1 MKTKSLWF
9 ATAAA
14 VVLTG
19 MTMMTSC
26 SKDDYELPEVIE
38 SEVYD
43 EGEAGEVRAEVGTEG
58 TQLSYESWIMVRGIT
73 RASFDNKVS
82 VTLNNAFNNVDSV
95 IEVGSFNLGECRT
108 ELVYEAANSRRQDF
122 VTVTDSLLMY
132 KVTFDVFSFSYDLYH
147 EIGIYDDGITRQ
159 TMPYHPI
166 GNIRDN
172 GYTLTD
178 LDFIIEDN
186 GEGEQVVYLRK
197 RFDHSVSLDFN
208 GKTYTLTAKIELRLY
223 AGAHPAVVSSRLIAS
238 GIRDVKNEL
247 WTGTYTSWAE
257 VEHRYSDGSIGN
269 KTYTIENMRTE
280 IDADI
285 EKYKELPD
293 ADLRLAGAGFA
304 DAVVR
309 DTVGMPERM
318 VVCEVRRRYDVEYNY
333 FTLSYPVSE
342 YEAYYDDGL
351 TRFEMPSLKYTDIRE
366 EHELRYVGKYEGD
379 ERDYL
384 EYYFTQL
391 IRGTFGDGEHEASES
406 FQVIVYTE

>member
-43 EGEAGEVRAEVGTEG
+43 EGCAEEVKAEVGTEG

-108 ELVYEAANSRRQDF
+108 ELVYEAAGNRRQDF

-166 GNIRDN
+166 RNVRDN

-178 LDFIIEDN
+178 LDFIIENN

-197 RFDHSVSLDFN
+197 RFDHSISLDFN

-223 AGAHPAVVSSRLIAS
+223 AGAHPAVVSIRLIAS

-247 WTGTYTSWAE
+247 WTGTYTSWVE
-257 VEHRYSDGSIGN
+257 VKHRYSDGSIGN

-318 VVCEVRRRYDVEYNY
+318 VVCKVRRQYDVEYNY

>member
-132 KVTFDVFSFSYDLYH
+132 KVTFDVFSFSYNLYH

-166 GNIRDN
+166 RNVRDN

-178 LDFIIEDN
+178 LDFIIENN

-318 VVCEVRRRYDVEYNY
+318 VVCKVRRQYDVEYNY

>member
-1 MKTKSLWF
+1 MKTTSLWF
-9 ATAAA
+9 AVALGAA
-14 VVLTG
+14 LTG

-26 SKDDYELPEVIE
+26 SKDEPLLPEVIE

-43 EGEAGEVRAEVGTEG
+43 EGEAGEVSAQSGTQG
-58 TQLSYESWIMVRGIT
+58 TQLSYESWIMVRGTT

-82 VTLNNAFNNVDSV
+82 VILNNTFSNVDSV

-122 VTVTDSLLMY
+122 VTVTDSVLMY

-147 EIGIYDDGITRQ
+147 EIGVYDDGITRQ

-166 GNIRDN
+166 RNIRDN

-178 LDFIIEDN
+178 MDFVIEDSEK
-186 GEGEQVVYLRK
+186 GGQVVYLRK
-197 RFDHSVSLDFN
+197 RFDHSISLDFN

-223 AGAHPAVVSSRLIAS
+223 AGLHPAIISSQLITS

-247 WTGTYTSWAE
+247 WTSTYTSWAE
-257 VEHRYSDGSIGN
+257 VEHRYSDGNIGR
-269 KTYTIENMRTE
+269 KTYMVEQMRGEIESS
-280 IDADI
+280 IQ
-285 EKYKELPD
+285 KYKVLPD
-293 ADLRLAGAGFA
+293 ANLKLVKAGFT

-309 DTVGMPERM
+309 DTVGLPERM
-318 VVCEVRRRYDVEYNY
+318 VVCEVRRQYEVKYNH
-333 FTLSYPVSE
+333 FVLNYPVSE

-366 EHELRYVGKYEGD
+366 EHELRYVGEYKGD

-391 IRGTFGDGEHEASES
+391 IRGTFGKGIHEASES
-406 FQVIVYTE
+406 FQIIVYTE

>member
-1 MKTKSLWF
+1 MKTNKFWF
-9 ATAAA
+9 VMAAAA
-14 VVLTG
+14 VLAG
-19 MTMMTSC
+19 MVTLVSC
-26 SKDDYELPEVIE
+26 EKDEPFQPEVIE
-38 SEVYD
+38 SEVLDQGMD
-43 EGEAGEVRAEVGTEG
+43 ESIKVQSGTEG
-58 TQLSYESWIMVRGIT
+58 TSLSYESWILVKGIT
-73 RASFDNKVS
+73 RAEFENRVS

-178 LDFIIEDN
+178 LDFIIENN

-197 RFDHSVSLDFN
+197 RFDHSISLDFN

-318 VVCEVRRRYDVEYNY
+318 VVCKVRRQYDVEYNY
-333 FTLSYPVSE
+333 FTLSFPVSE

>member
-43 EGEAGEVRAEVGTEG
+43 EGEAGEVTAQSGTEG

-95 IEVGSFNLGECRT
+95 IEVGSFNLGECCT
-108 ELVYEAANSRRQDF
+108 ELVYEAANSRRQNF
-122 VTVTDSLLMY
+122 VTVTDSLLKY

-166 GNIRDN
+166 RNVRDN

-197 RFDHSVSLDFN
+197 RFDHSISLDFN

-223 AGAHPAVVSSRLIAS
+223 AGAHPAVVSSEIVNS
-238 GIRDVKNEL
+238 GIGNIEHNL
-247 WTGTYTSWAE
+247 WTSRYTSWVE
-257 VEHRYSDGSIGN
+257 VKHRYSDGSIGN

-318 VVCEVRRRYDVEYNY
+318 VVCKVRRQYDVEYNY

>member
-166 GNIRDN
+166 RNVRDN

-178 LDFIIEDN
+178 LDFIIENN

-318 VVCEVRRRYDVEYNY
+318 VVCKVRRQYDVEYNY

>member
-95 IEVGSFNLGECRT
+95 IEVGSFNLGECCT
-108 ELVYEAANSRRQDF
+108 ELVYEAANSRRQNF

-166 GNIRDN
+166 RNVRDN

-318 VVCEVRRRYDVEYNY
+318 VVCEVRRRYEVKYNY

>member
-166 GNIRDN
+166 RNVRDN

-178 LDFIIEDN
+178 LDFIIENN

-197 RFDHSVSLDFN
+197 RFDHSISLDFN

-318 VVCEVRRRYDVEYNY
+318 VVCEVRRRYEVKYNY

-391 IRGTFGDGEHEASES
+391 IRGTFGDGEHEASKE

>member
-108 ELVYEAANSRRQDF
+108 ELVCEAAGNRRQDF

-166 GNIRDN
+166 RNVRDN

-208 GKTYTLTAKIELRLY
+208 GKTYTLTAKIDCGVMPARIRQSFP
-223 AGAHPAVVSSRLIAS
+223 AG
-238 GIRDVKNEL
+238 
-247 WTGTYTSWAE
+247 
-257 VEHRYSDGSIGN
+257 
-269 KTYTIENMRTE
+269 
-280 IDADI
+280 
-285 EKYKELPD
+285 
-293 ADLRLAGAGFA
+293 
-304 DAVVR
+304 
-309 DTVGMPERM
+309 
-318 VVCEVRRRYDVEYNY
+318 
-333 FTLSYPVSE
+333 
-342 YEAYYDDGL
+342 
-351 TRFEMPSLKYTDIRE
+351 
-366 EHELRYVGKYEGD
+366 
-379 ERDYL
+379 
-384 EYYFTQL
+384 
-391 IRGTFGDGEHEASES
+391 
-406 FQVIVYTE
+406 

>member
-9 ATAAA
+9 AVALGAA
-14 VVLTG
+14 LTG

-26 SKDDYELPEVIE
+26 SKDEPLLPEVIE

-108 ELVYEAANSRRQDF
+108 ELVYEAAGNRRQDF

-166 GNIRDN
+166 RNVRDN

-197 RFDHSVSLDFN
+197 RFDHSISLDFN

-318 VVCEVRRRYDVEYNY
+318 VVCEVRRRYEVKYNY
-333 FTLSYPVSE
+333 FTLSFPVSE

>member
-43 EGEAGEVRAEVGTEG
+43 EGCAEEVKAEVGTEG

-108 ELVYEAANSRRQDF
+108 ELVYEAAGNRRQDF

-166 GNIRDN
+166 RNVRDN

-197 RFDHSVSLDFN
+197 RFDHSISLDFN

-318 VVCEVRRRYDVEYNY
+318 VVCKLRRQYDVEYNY

-351 TRFEMPSLKYTDIRE
+351 TRFEMPSLKYTNIRE

>member
-95 IEVGSFNLGECRT
+95 IEVGSFNLGECCT
-108 ELVYEAANSRRQDF
+108 ELVYEAANSRRQNF

-166 GNIRDN
+166 RNVRDN

-178 LDFIIEDN
+178 LDFIIENN

-197 RFDHSVSLDFN
+197 RFDHSISLDFN

-257 VEHRYSDGSIGN
+257 VEHRYSDGSVGR

-318 VVCEVRRRYDVEYNY
+318 VVCKVRRQYDVEYNY

-384 EYYFTQL
+384 EYYFTQNVFASL
-391 IRGTFGDGEHEASES
+391 GEAVHEASKE

>member
-26 SKDDYELPEVIE
+26 SKDEPLLPEVIE

-166 GNIRDN
+166 RNVRDN

-197 RFDHSVSLDFN
+197 RFDHSISLDFN

-223 AGAHPAVVSSRLIAS
+223 AGAHPAVVSSEIVNS
-238 GIRDVKNEL
+238 GIGNIEHNL
-247 WTGTYTSWAE
+247 WTSRYTSWVE
-257 VEHRYSDGSIGN
+257 VKHRYSDGSIGN

-318 VVCEVRRRYDVEYNY
+318 VVCEVRRRYEVKYNY
-333 FTLSYPVSE
+333 FTLSFPVSE

>member
-166 GNIRDN
+166 RNVRDN

-197 RFDHSVSLDFN
+197 RFDHSISLDFN

-318 VVCEVRRRYDVEYNY
+318 VVCEVRRRYEVKYNY
-333 FTLSYPVSE
+333 FTLSFPVSE

-391 IRGTFGDGEHEASES
+391 IRGTFGDGEHEASKE

>member
-9 ATAAA
+9 AVALGAA
-14 VVLTG
+14 LTG

-26 SKDDYELPEVIE
+26 SKDEPLLPEVIE

-43 EGEAGEVRAEVGTEG
+43 EGEAGEVSAQSGTQG
-58 TQLSYESWIMVRGIT
+58 TQLSYESWIMVRGTT

-82 VTLNNAFNNVDSV
+82 VILNNTFSNVDSV

-122 VTVTDSLLMY
+122 VTVTDSVLMY

-147 EIGIYDDGITRQ
+147 EIGVYDDGITRQ

-166 GNIRDN
+166 RNIRDN

-178 LDFIIEDN
+178 MDFVIEDSEKV
-186 GEGEQVVYLRK
+186 GQVVYLRK
-197 RFDHSVSLDFN
+197 RFDHSISLDFN

-257 VEHRYSDGSIGN
+257 VEHRYSDGSVGR
-269 KTYTIENMRTE
+269 KTYTAEQMRGEIESS
-280 IDADI
+280 IQ
-285 EKYKELPD
+285 KYKVLPD
-293 ADLRLAGAGFA
+293 ANLKLVKAGFT

-309 DTVGMPERM
+309 DTVGLPERM
-318 VVCEVRRRYDVEYNY
+318 VVCEVRRQYEVKYNH
-333 FTLSYPVSE
+333 FVLNYPVSE

-366 EHELRYVGKYEGD
+366 EHELRYVGEYKGD

-391 IRGTFGDGEHEASES
+391 IRGTFGKGIHEASES
-406 FQVIVYTE
+406 FQIIVYTE

>member
-166 GNIRDN
+166 RNVRDN

-197 RFDHSVSLDFN
+197 RFDHSISLDFN

-257 VEHRYSDGSIGN
+257 VEHRYSDGSVGR
-269 KTYTIENMRTE
+269 KTYTAEQMRGEIESS
-280 IDADI
+280 IQ
-285 EKYKELPD
+285 KYKVLPD
-293 ADLRLAGAGFA
+293 AALKLKKAGFA

-318 VVCEVRRRYDVEYNY
+318 VVCEVRRRYEVKYNY

-384 EYYFTQL
+384 EYYFTQNVFASL
-391 IRGTFGDGEHEASES
+391 GEAVHEASKE

>member
-1 MKTKSLWF
+1 MKTTSLWF
-9 ATAAA
+9 AVALGAA
-14 VVLTG
+14 LTG

-26 SKDDYELPEVIE
+26 SKDEPLLPEVIE

-43 EGEAGEVRAEVGTEG
+43 EGRAEEVKAEVGTEG

-166 GNIRDN
+166 RNIRDN

-178 LDFIIEDN
+178 LDFVIEDN
-186 GEGEQVVYLRK
+186 SEGQQIVYLRK

-223 AGAHPAVVSSRLIAS
+223 AGLHPAIVSSRLITS

-247 WTGTYTSWAE
+247 WISTYTSWAE
-257 VEHRYSDGSIGN
+257 VEHRYSDGNIGR
-269 KTYTIENMRTE
+269 KTYIAEQMRGEIESS
-280 IDADI
+280 IQ
-285 EKYKELPD
+285 KYKVLPD
-293 ADLRLAGAGFA
+293 ANLKLVKAGFT

-318 VVCEVRRRYDVEYNY
+318 VVCEVRRQYEVEYNY

-351 TRFEMPSLKYTDIRE
+351 IRFEMPSLKYTNIRE

>member
-132 KVTFDVFSFSYDLYH
+132 KVTFDVFSFSYNLYH

-166 GNIRDN
+166 RNVRDN

-178 LDFIIEDN
+178 LDFVIEDN
-186 GEGEQVVYLRK
+186 SEGQQIVYLRK
-197 RFDHSVSLDFN
+197 RFDHSISLDFN
-208 GKTYTLTAKIELRLY
+208 GKTYNLTAKIELRLY
-223 AGAHPAVVSSRLIAS
+223 AGLHPAIVSSRLITS

-247 WTGTYTSWAE
+247 WISTYTSWAE
-257 VEHRYSDGSIGN
+257 VEHRYSNGNIGR
-269 KTYTIENMRTE
+269 KTYIAEQMRGEIESS
-280 IDADI
+280 IQ
-285 EKYKELPD
+285 KYKVLPD
-293 ADLRLAGAGFA
+293 ANLKLVKAGFT

-318 VVCEVRRRYDVEYNY
+318 VVCEVRRQYEVEYNY

-384 EYYFTQL
+384 EYYFTQNVFASL
-391 IRGTFGDGEHEASES
+391 GEAVHEASES

>member
-166 GNIRDN
+166 RNVRDN

-257 VEHRYSDGSIGN
+257 VEHRYSDGSVGR
-269 KTYTIENMRTE
+269 KTYTAEQMRGE

-318 VVCEVRRRYDVEYNY
+318 VVCKVRRQYDVEYNY

-384 EYYFTQL
+384 EYYFTQNVFASL
-391 IRGTFGDGEHEASES
+391 GEAVHEASKE

>member
-166 GNIRDN
+166 RNVRDN

-178 LDFIIEDN
+178 LDFIIENN

-318 VVCEVRRRYDVEYNY
+318 VVCKVRRQYDVEYNY
-333 FTLSYPVSE
+333 FTLSFPVSE

-391 IRGTFGDGEHEASES
+391 IRGTFGDGEHEASKE

>member
-1 MKTKSLWF
+1 MKTTSLWF
-9 ATAAA
+9 AVALGAA
-14 VVLTG
+14 LTG

-26 SKDDYELPEVIE
+26 SKDEPLLPEVIE

-43 EGEAGEVRAEVGTEG
+43 EGEAGEVSAQSGTQG

-82 VTLNNAFNNVDSV
+82 VILNNTFSNVDSV

-108 ELVYEAANSRRQDF
+108 ELVYEAANRRRQDF
-122 VTVTDSLLMY
+122 VTVTDSVLMY
-132 KVTFDVFSFSYDLYH
+132 KVSFDVFSFSYDLYH

-166 GNIRDN
+166 RNIRDN

-178 LDFIIEDN
+178 LDFIIEDSEK
-186 GEGEQVVYLRK
+186 GGQIVYLRK
-197 RFDHSVSLDFN
+197 RFDHSISLDFN
-208 GKTYTLTAKIELRLY
+208 GKTYNLTAKIELRRY
-223 AGAHPAVVSSRLIAS
+223 AGAHPAIISSRLITS

-247 WTGTYTSWAE
+247 WISTYTSWAE
-257 VEHRYSDGSIGN
+257 VEHRYSDGNIGR
-269 KTYTIENMRTE
+269 KTYIAEQMRGEIESS
-280 IDADI
+280 IQ
-285 EKYKELPD
+285 KYKVLPD
-293 ADLRLAGAGFA
+293 ANLKLVKAGFT

-318 VVCEVRRRYDVEYNY
+318 VVCKVRRQYEVKYNH
-333 FTLSYPVSE
+333 FVLSYPVSE

-351 TRFEMPSLKYTDIRE
+351 TRFEMPSLKYTEVRE
-366 EHELRYVGKYEGD
+366 EHELRYVGEYKGD

-384 EYYFTQL
+384 EYYFTQQ
-391 IRGTFGDGEHEASES
+391 IYGTFGDGIHQASES
-406 FQVIVYTE
+406 FQIIVYTE

>member
-1 MKTKSLWF
+1 MKTTSLWF

-26 SKDDYELPEVIE
+26 SKDEPLLPEVIE

-43 EGEAGEVRAEVGTEG
+43 EGRAEEVKAEVGTEG

-82 VTLNNAFNNVDSV
+82 VTLNNTFSNVDSV

-132 KVTFDVFSFSYDLYH
+132 KVTFDVFSFSYNLYH

-166 GNIRDN
+166 RNVRDN

-178 LDFIIEDN
+178 LDFVIEDN
-186 GEGEQVVYLRK
+186 SEGQQIVYLRK
-197 RFDHSVSLDFN
+197 RFDHSISLDFN

-223 AGAHPAVVSSRLIAS
+223 AGLHPAIVSSRLITS

-247 WTGTYTSWAE
+247 WISTYTSWAE
-257 VEHRYSDGSIGN
+257 VEHRYSNGNIGR
-269 KTYTIENMRTE
+269 KTYMVEQMRGEIESS
-280 IDADI
+280 IQ
-285 EKYKELPD
+285 KYKVLPD
-293 ADLRLAGAGFA
+293 ANLKLVKAGFT

-318 VVCEVRRRYDVEYNY
+318 VVCEVRRQYEVEYNY

-351 TRFEMPSLKYTDIRE
+351 TRFEMPSLKYTNIRE

>member
-26 SKDDYELPEVIE
+26 SKDEPLLPEVIE

-108 ELVYEAANSRRQDF
+108 ELVYEAAGNRRQDF

-132 KVTFDVFSFSYDLYH
+132 KVTFDVFSFSYNLYH
-147 EIGIYDDGITRQ
+147 EIGRYDDGITRQ

-197 RFDHSVSLDFN
+197 RFDHSISLDFN

-318 VVCEVRRRYDVEYNY
+318 VVCKLRRQYDVEYNY

-351 TRFEMPSLKYTDIRE
+351 TRFEMPSLKYTNIRE

>member
-1 MKTKSLWF
+1 MKTTSLWF

-14 VVLTG
+14 VILTG

-26 SKDDYELPEVIE
+26 SKDEPLLPEVIE

-43 EGEAGEVRAEVGTEG
+43 EGRAEEVKAEVGTEG

-132 KVTFDVFSFSYDLYH
+132 KVTFDVFSFSYNLYH

-166 GNIRDN
+166 RNVRDN

-178 LDFIIEDN
+178 LDFVIEDN
-186 GEGEQVVYLRK
+186 SEGQQIVYLRK
-197 RFDHSVSLDFN
+197 RFDHSISLDFN

-223 AGAHPAVVSSRLIAS
+223 AGLHPAIVSSRLITS

-247 WTGTYTSWAE
+247 WISTYTSWAE
-257 VEHRYSDGSIGN
+257 VEHRYSDGNIGR
-269 KTYTIENMRTE
+269 KTYIAEQMRGEIESS
-280 IDADI
+280 IQ
-285 EKYKELPD
+285 KYKVLPD
-293 ADLRLAGAGFA
+293 ANLKLVKAGFT

-318 VVCEVRRRYDVEYNY
+318 VVCEVRRQYEVEYNY

-351 TRFEMPSLKYTDIRE
+351 TRFEMPSLKYTNIRE

>member
-108 ELVYEAANSRRQDF
+108 ELVYEAAGNRRQDF

-166 GNIRDN
+166 RNVRDN

-197 RFDHSVSLDFN
+197 RFDHSISLDFN

-318 VVCEVRRRYDVEYNY
+318 VVCEVRRRYEVKYNY
-333 FTLSYPVSE
+333 FTLSFPVSE